1 MSLYETKIVC
11 YVERTNIYYLLKEWI
26 RVTIITLNVE
36 GMSCGNCVKSIESN
50 LRQLSGVE
58 EVQVELAA
66 KTVTVTASSASEQQ
80 IADVIEDLGFDV
92 V

>member
-1 MSLYETKIVC
+1 MTV
-11 YVERTNIYYLLKEWI
+11 
-26 RVTIITLNVE
+26 ITLNVE
-36 GMSCGNCVKSIESN
+36 GMSCGNCVNSIESN

-66 KTVTVTASSASEQQ
+66 KTVTVTASTASEKQ